1 MYQVRRQRIKEYV
14 QMKEIVSIRELQDLC
29 PEVTLMTIHRDL
41 DALQKTGVLVKI
53 RGGARSAYYSG
64 DPSFAVRERENLV
77 AKEQIAAKA
86 LTLVG
91 AGRSVF
97 FDAGTTNLTLIRALP
112 DIDLTIFT
120 TGANFA
126 QELARLARP
135 SINICCG
142 NLNRS
147 NMAVSGHS
155 TLDLLESVNIDLAF
169 IGVSGYSPEAGL
181 TCGKESEML
190 VKRLVISKARTSV
203 ALMDISKVGML
214 MPFTFAELADFDYL
228 VTDGK
233 LPDEIARLAAA
244 GDTILL

>member
-1 MYQVRRQRIKEYV
+1 MYQVRRQKIREYV
-14 QMKEIVSIRELQDLC
+14 LEREMVSIRELQELC

-41 DALQKTGVLVKI
+41 DALQNAGALVKI
-53 RGGARSAYYSG
+53 RGGARSVHYSG
-64 DPSFAVRERENLV
+64 DPSFSVRERENLA
-77 AKEQIAAKA
+77 AKELISAKA
-86 LTLVG
+86 LTLIK

-97 FDAGTTNLTLIRALP
+97 FDAGTTNLALIRALP

-147 NMAVSGHS
+147 NMALSGHN
-155 TLDLLESVNIDLAF
+155 TLAMLESVNVDLAF

-190 VKRLVISKARTSV
+190 VKRLVIHKARTSV
-203 ALMDISKVGML
+203 ALMDISKIGML
-214 MPFTFAELADFDYL
+214 MPFTFSALADFDY
-228 VTDGK
+228 VIADGR
-233 LPDEIARLAAA
+233 LPEEVERQAAQ
-244 GDTILL
+244 GDVIVL